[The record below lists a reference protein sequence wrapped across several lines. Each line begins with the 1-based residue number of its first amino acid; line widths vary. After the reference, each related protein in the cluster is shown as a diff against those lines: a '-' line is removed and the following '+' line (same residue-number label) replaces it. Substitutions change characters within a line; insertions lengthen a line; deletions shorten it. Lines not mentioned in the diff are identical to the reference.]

1 MPYTLQPGGYID
13 PTSNSGS
20 GDIEVDPNAPGGVM
34 RFALGFE
41 TMANVI
47 GGTWMVF
54 FPRSF
59 LSMLVNSPSDMTPI
73 AVTWTQVTG
82 ALVYALAT
90 PLVLAI
96 PNTRRGIESRVPT
109 YYTLSAGEV
118 GVTAVTLY
126 KAFVHGDDSGWSRNA
141 LLGASSVLLPAL
153 AWRFYVLF
161 GKPEWIGR
169 YREVSRKGK

>member
-1 MPYTLQPGGYID
+1 MPYTLQPGGYIS

-20 GDIEVDPNAPGGVM
+20 GDIEVDPSAPGSVM

-41 TMANVI
+41 TVANVV

-54 FPRSF
+54 FPQSF
-59 LSMLVNSPSDMTPI
+59 LGMLVNSPSDMTPT

-82 ALVYALAT
+82 ALVYALAA
-90 PLVLAI
+90 PLVLAF
-96 PNTRRGIESRVPT
+96 PNSRRGIESRAPA
-109 YYTLSAGEV
+109 YYTLGAGEV

-126 KAFVHGDDSGWSRNA
+126 KAFADGGDSGWTKNA
-141 LLGASSVLLPAL
+141 LLGASSALLPAL
-153 AWRFYVLF
+153 AWRLYVLF

-169 YREVSRKGK
+169 YREVSRKNK

>member
-13 PTSNSGS
+13 PTSNSGP
-20 GDIEVDPNAPGGVM
+20 GDIEVDPSAPGNVM
-34 RFALGFE
+34 RYALGFE
-41 TMANVI
+41 TMANAI

-54 FPRSF
+54 FPQSF
-59 LSMLVNSPSDMTPI
+59 LGMLVNSSSDITPT

-90 PLVLAI
+90 PLILGI
-96 PNTRRGIESRVPT
+96 PNTKRGIESRAPT

-118 GVTAVTLY
+118 GVVAVALY
-126 KAFVHGDDSGWSRNA
+126 KAIVYGDDSGWSRNA
-141 LLGASSVLLPAL
+141 LLAASSVLAPTL

-169 YREVSRKGK
+169 YREVARKGK

>member
-13 PTSNSGS
+13 PTSNSS
-20 GDIEVDPNAPGGVM
+20 AGDVEVDPSAPGNVM
-34 RFALGFE
+34 RYALGFE
-41 TMANVI
+41 TMANAF

-54 FPRSF
+54 FPQSF
-59 LSMLVNSPSDMTPI
+59 LGMLVNSSSDITPA

-90 PLVLAI
+90 PLVLGI
-96 PNTRRGIESRVPT
+96 PNTRRGIESRAPT
-109 YYTLSAGEV
+109 YYTLAAGEV
-118 GVTAVTLY
+118 GVVAVALY
-126 KAFVHGDDSGWSRNA
+126 KAFAFGDASGWSRNA
-141 LLGASSVLLPAL
+141 LLAASAVLAPTL

-169 YREVSRKGK
+169 YREISRKNK